1 MRPANDAEMGQ
12 PTVSVASAKPAIN
25 GVAPSTTCTNVGTYE
40 VRPNSTAPTAN
51 ETALPPSTTL
61 RWKTH
66 SGRTG
71 SAALRSTNTK
81 TTSEIR
87 PTTKI
92 EMLTGESQAQAS
104 PPSSSPRISSEQ
116 PTVSSVAPR

>member
-25 GVAPSTTCTNVGTYE
+25 GVAPSTTWTKVGTYE

-51 ETALPPSTTL
+51 ETRLPPSTTL
-61 RWKTH
+61 RWKTQ

-71 SAALRSTNTK
+71 SAALRSTSTK
-81 TTSEIR
+81 TISEIT
-87 PTTKI
+87 PTTK
-92 EMLTGESQAQAS
+92 MDRLTGESQAQAS
-104 PPSSSPRISSEQ
+104 PPSSNPGMRSEQ
-116 PTVSSVAPR
+116 PT